1 MLFRKNVGPRERIA
15 RIIAGAVMVLCG
27 FVGLHATPLGLLV
40 AAVGAVSILTGVI
53 RYCPA
58 CSLAGKKSCGS

>member
-1 MLFRKNVGPRERIA
+1 MLFRKNVGRRERIA

-27 FVGLHATPLGLLV
+27 LLGLHATPLGLLV
-40 AAVGAVSILTGVI
+40 AAVGAMSIVSGVI

-58 CSLAGKKSCGS
+58 CSLAGKKSCEN